1 MANIKLG
8 GTTAIS
14 ESSGAITIPAGT
26 LGSGV
31 TFPAGHILQVKSTCV
46 KDRNS
51 TGTTSTTGTG
61 ADVGLNVTIT
71 PVSSTSDFF
80 IQLHVGIVSSASS
93 NSNGF
98 ILSKGTS
105 SISDATKMAGAN
117 GADNAGNAT
126 GVWVRG
132 TKYTQDTNH
141 ALGISAHYLDTVSGS
156 GVRTYKAGLV
166 SQTSTVTYI
175 NRSANNDPS
184 ALVYG
189 SLTSS
194 SLTVMEIQGA

>member
-1 MANIKLG
+1 MATLAVG
-8 GTTAIS
+8 GTTVFDGATLQ
-14 ESSGAITIPAGT
+14 SGAVLTSA
-26 LGSGV
+26 
-31 TFPAGHILQVKSTCV
+31 TFPVGHVLQVKSTV
-46 KDRNS
+46 IPERNS
-51 TGTTSTTGTG
+51 TAVTDTTGTG

-105 SISDATKMAGAN
+105 SISDASKIAGAN

-132 TKYTQDTNH
+132 TKWTQDANH
-141 ALGISAHYLDTVSGS
+141 ALGVSAQYLDTVSGS
-156 GVRTYKAGLV
+156 SVRTYKAGLV
-166 SQTSTVTYI
+166 SQTSVVTYI
-175 NRSANNDPS
+175 NRSANGDSS

-189 SLTSS
+189 SHTTS